1 MRFLLFDRVLEL
13 EKGTFIRAT
22 KGVTLSEDVHSE
34 SQCGVCYMPEPLIV
48 EALAQIAGWLIN
60 VSKDFQRSSLMTM
73 VTNAEFHRRVRA
85 GDRLTMKAEIVRLED
100 EVAVARA
107 EAVTD
112 EGPVATIEE
121 ILFVLVTLP
130 EAQIP
135 AEKRKFAYFSGDY
148 PVGN

>member
-13 EKGTFIRAT
+13 KKGVFIHAT
-22 KGVTLSEDVHSE
+22 KGITSSEDVHSE
-34 SQCGVCYMPEPLIV
+34 AQSGVCYMPEPLIV

-60 VSKDFQRSSLMTM
+60 VSKDFRRSSLMTM
-73 VTNAEFHRRVRA
+73 VTNAQFHRRVRA

-112 EGPVATIEE
+112 AGPVATIDE
-121 ILFVLVTLP
+121 ILFVLMALSET
-130 EAQIP
+130 QI
-135 AEKRKFAYFSGDY
+135 ATERRKFAYFSGDY